1 MINLLPPNDRRQLAA
16 ARTNTLLVR
25 YVVILPILIIAM
37 LAEMGAVYFFM
48 NSIQTNNQ
56 RIIAEN
62 ETQAAR
68 YADVKKKGSEYK
80 KNLLVAK
87 SILDTQFP
95 YTAVL
100 TAIAQA
106 LPEGASIEQIAIDAQ
121 KLNTPSEIK
130 MRVQSYQ
137 QAVDVKNI
145 LQKIKVNSKLLFSDA
160 KIQITNYGDY
170 YEATY
175 NVTFSKEILP

>member
-25 YVVILPILIIAM
+25 YVVVLPILIIAM
-37 LAEMGAVYFFM
+37 IAEMGAVYFFM
-48 NSIQTNNQ
+48 NSIQTNN
-56 RIIAEN
+56 RRVIAEN

-80 KNLLVAK
+80 KNAK

>member
-48 NSIQTNNQ
+48 NSIQTNNR

-106 LPEGASIEQIAIDAQ
+106 LPEGTWQIGRASCRE
-121 KLNTPSEIK
+121 
-130 MRVQSYQ
+130 RV
-137 QAVDVKNI
+137 
-145 LQKIKVNSKLLFSDA
+145 
-160 KIQITNYGDY
+160 
-170 YEATY
+170 
-175 NVTFSKEILP
+175 

>member
-48 NSIQTNNQ
+48 NSIQTNNR

-62 ETQAAR
+62 EAQAAR

-80 KNLLVAK
+80 KNLLVA
-87 SILDTQFP
+87 SI
-95 YTAVL
+95 AV
-100 TAIAQA
+100 AIENCPKLRPDA
-106 LPEGASIEQIAIDAQ
+106 LA
-121 KLNTPSEIK
+121 
-130 MRVQSYQ
+130 
-137 QAVDVKNI
+137 
-145 LQKIKVNSKLLFSDA
+145 NSS
-160 KIQITNYGDY
+160 
-170 YEATY
+170 
-175 NVTFSKEILP
+175 